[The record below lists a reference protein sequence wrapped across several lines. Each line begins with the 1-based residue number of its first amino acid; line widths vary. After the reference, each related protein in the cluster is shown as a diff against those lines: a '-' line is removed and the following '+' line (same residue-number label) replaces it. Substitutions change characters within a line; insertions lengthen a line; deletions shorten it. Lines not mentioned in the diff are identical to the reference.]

1 MNLGSRLQQ
10 QAARHQLDGTA
21 LARLYQLAGL
31 NKEPL
36 QVVAHW
42 RTGCAV
48 TGAILVGMGIIQWI
62 AANWSV
68 FGRFGR
74 IGLAELFVLAPMLTL
89 IWRPAWRVPMGIIA
103 MLGSGATLACIG
115 QTYPTGAEPWQL
127 FALWATLNAPF
138 CYAIRSDALWVLWA
152 IITNTATTLVIQQ
165 NARTWGDSDA
175 TALHAQLMA
184 LGAIAATTALFRLP
198 LRDKIGSGKWTA
210 ACSLLLA
217 ALSFCSAMI
226 RALSSHESAVYWFGL
241 ALLVVAC
248 LWLSGKRYLDSF
260 GLCIILL
267 AINVELDA
275 GFVYVALNWETQ
287 GLISLLFGISVVASG
302 ILASSIFYVR
312 WVLTQVKEPGDE

>member
-1 MNLGSRLQQ
+1 MNLRSKLQQ
-10 QAARHQLDGTA
+10 QAARHQLDETA
-21 LARLYQLAGL
+21 LARLNQLAGL
-31 NKEPL
+31 DKEPL
-36 QVVAHW
+36 QVVARW

-48 TGAILVGMGIIQWI
+48 TGAALVGVGIIQWI

-103 MLGSGATLACIG
+103 ILGSGATLACIG

-127 FALWATLNAPF
+127 FALWAILNAPF

-175 TALHAQLMA
+175 TALYAQLMA
-184 LGAIAATTALFRLP
+184 LGVIAAIAALFRLP
-198 LRDKIGSGKWTA
+198 LRDMIGSGKWTA

-217 ALSFCSAMI
+217 TLSVCSAMI
-226 RALSSHESAVYWFGL
+226 RSLGSHQTAPYWFGL
-241 ALLVVAC
+241 ALQVVAC
-248 LWLSGKRYLDSF
+248 RWLSSKRYLDTF

-275 GFVYVALNWETQ
+275 GFVDAALRGNQ
-287 GLISLLFGISVVASG
+287 QLISLLFGISFAATG
-302 ILASSIFYVR
+302 ILAGSISYVR